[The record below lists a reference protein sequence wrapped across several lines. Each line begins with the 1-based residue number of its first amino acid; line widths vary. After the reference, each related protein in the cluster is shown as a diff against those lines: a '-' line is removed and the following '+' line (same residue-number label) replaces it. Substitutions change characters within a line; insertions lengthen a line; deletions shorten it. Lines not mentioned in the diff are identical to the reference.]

1 MLKILKSPSPTQ
13 YTLQLR
19 WLLSIGIP
27 LFVFV
32 FLAVFRPFELYEKVS
47 IHPIAASVC
56 FAFITFIY
64 VFIML
69 FGWLKY
75 LSNRL
80 GDKWTIGYELC
91 ATLLT
96 VTCIGITNHLIMK
109 FIVSPEIYL
118 SHSASNAFFLS
129 MRMTYSVAALPV
141 ALLLFISVNQLN
153 LRKKTLH
160 SNKNG
165 FQEENPS
172 ESINMIVENGQ
183 SKENSIELNSDTFL
197 YAKAAGNY
205 VEFYSKE
212 NGIIQKDM
220 QRITLAKLETIF
232 LKKAFPTL
240 KTHRGY
246 IINTKKVL
254 SYEGNSQG
262 YLLNFGDKLEKV
274 PVSRKQITDFDRVMN
289 R

>member
-27 LFVFV
+27 LFGFV

-47 IHPIAASVC
+47 IDPIAASVC
-56 FAFITFIY
+56 FAFIAFIY
-64 VFIML
+64 VFIMV

-75 LSNRL
+75 LSNLL

-91 ATLLT
+91 AILLT
-96 VTCIGITNHLIMK
+96 VTFIGITNHLIMK

-129 MRMTYSVAALPV
+129 MRMTYSVAILPV
-141 ALLLFISVNQLN
+141 ALHLFISVNHLN
-153 LRKKTLH
+153 LRKKILH
-160 SNKNG
+160 PNQNG
-165 FQEENPS
+165 FQEENPP
-172 ESINMIVENGQ
+172 ESINVIVENGQ

-254 SYEGNSQG
+254 NYEGNSQG

-274 PVSRKQITDFDRVMN
+274 PVSRNQISDFDRLMN